1 MKPMTIRIS
10 FIEGIWTAT
19 LEFDGRVWMKREFPS
34 SKQISEFARRLSQ
47 GDVSIVYDKSCNDS
61 EF

>member
-19 LEFDGRVWMKREFPS
+19 LEFDGRIWMKREFPS
-34 SKQISEFARRLSQ
+34 RKQTSEFARRLSQ
-47 GDVSIVYDKSCNDS
+47 GDVSLVFDESCKNA